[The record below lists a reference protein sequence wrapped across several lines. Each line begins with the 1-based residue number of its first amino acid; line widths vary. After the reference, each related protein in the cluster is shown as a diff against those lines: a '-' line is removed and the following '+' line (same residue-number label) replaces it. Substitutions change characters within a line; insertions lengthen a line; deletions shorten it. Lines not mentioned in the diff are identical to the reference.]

1 MMNEANV
8 VETAGSAEKPEGGR
22 RAQRVLLKL
31 SGEFLAGPS
40 GVGVSPEATL
50 ALATEITAATRRGT
64 QLAVVV
70 GGGNFWRGAQHG
82 GNMDPATADYVGM
95 LGTVMNAVA
104 LQGALESQGVD
115 TRVQTAIT
123 MQEIAEP
130 YIRRRALRHLE
141 KGRVVIF
148 GGGTG
153 NPFFT
158 TDTAAA
164 LRALE
169 IDADV
174 VLMAKSNI
182 DGVYSDD
189 PRTNPEAKKYHAL
202 SYLDVLNQG
211 LKVMDA
217 TAISL
222 CMGRNLPIVVFDIF
236 TEGNLENLLAGAH
249 VGTRIGKDVPTSLA
263 D

>member
-1 MMNEANV
+1 
-8 VETAGSAEKPEGGR
+8 
-22 RAQRVLLKL
+22 
-31 SGEFLAGPS
+31 
-40 GVGVSPEATL
+40 
-50 ALATEITAATRRGT
+50 
-64 QLAVVV
+64 V
-70 GGGNFWRGAQHG
+70 GGGNFWRGAQNG
-82 GNMDPATADYVGM
+82 GDMDPATADYVGM
-95 LGTVMNAVA
+95 LGTVMNAMA
-104 LQGALESQGVD
+104 LQDALEKQGID

-123 MQEIAEP
+123 MQAIAEP

-158 TDTAAA
+158 TDTTAA

-174 VLMAKSNI
+174 VLMAKNRSTASTTPTRAATRARRY
-182 DGVYSDD
+182 D
-189 PRTNPEAKKYHAL
+189 TL
-202 SYLDVLNQG
+202 SYMDVLQQG

-222 CMGRNLPIVVFDIF
+222 CMGRDMPIVVFDIF
-236 TEGNLENLLAGAH
+236 TAGNLQRLLAGERGAPASPRTSSPASPTDRRGATPAH
-249 VGTRIGKDVPTSLA
+249 HRVGAAVDCAPRPRPGGPP
-263 D
+263 

>member
-1 MMNEANV
+1 M
-8 VETAGSAEKPEGGR
+8 
-22 RAQRVLLKL
+22 QRVLLKL
-31 SGEFLAGPS
+31 SGEFLAGTK
-40 GVGVSPEATL
+40 GVGVSPEATQ
-50 ALATEITAATRRGT
+50 ALAKEIAATRGRGV

-70 GGGNFWRGAQHG
+70 GAGNFWRGAQHG
-82 GNMDPATADYVGM
+82 GDMDPATADYVGM
-95 LGTVMNAVA
+95 IATVMNAVA
-104 LQGALESQGVD
+104 FQDALEQQGID
-115 TRVQTAIT
+115 TRVQSAIN
-123 MQEIAEP
+123 MQEVAEP

-158 TDTAAA
+158 TDTAAV

-169 IDADV
+169 IDADM
-174 VLMAKSNI
+174 VLMAKNNV

-189 PRTNPEAKKYHAL
+189 PNRNPEATKYDTL
-202 SYLDVLNQG
+202 SYLDVLNKG

-222 CMGRNLPIVVFDIF
+222 CMGRDMPITVFNIF
-236 TEGNLENLLAGAH
+236 EEGNLERLLAGERI
-249 VGTRIGKDVPTSLA
+249 GTRISSS
-263 D
+263 

>member
-1 MMNEANV
+1 M
-8 VETAGSAEKPEGGR
+8 
-22 RAQRVLLKL
+22 QRVLLKL
-31 SGEFLAGPS
+31 SGEFLAGTK
-40 GVGVSPEATL
+40 GFGVSPEATQ
-50 ALATEITAATRRGT
+50 ALAKEIAATKGRGV

-70 GGGNFWRGAQHG
+70 GAGNFWRGAQHG

-95 LGTVMNAVA
+95 IATVMNAVA
-104 LQGALESQGVD
+104 FQDALEQQGID
-115 TRVQTAIT
+115 TRVQSAIN
-123 MQEIAEP
+123 MQEVAEP

-158 TDTAAA
+158 TDTAAV

-169 IDADV
+169 IDADM
-174 VLMAKSNI
+174 VLMAKNNV

-189 PRTNPEAKKYHAL
+189 PNLNPDATKYDTL
-202 SYLDVLNQG
+202 SYLEVLNKG

-222 CMGRNLPIVVFDIF
+222 CMGRNMPITVFNIF
-236 TEGNLENLLAGAH
+236 EEGNLERLLAGER
-249 VGTRIGKDVPTSLA
+249 VGTRISSS
-263 D
+263 

>member
-1 MMNEANV
+1 M
-8 VETAGSAEKPEGGR
+8 
-22 RAQRVLLKL
+22 QRVLLKL
-31 SGEFLAGPS
+31 SGEFLAGDK
-40 GVGVSPEATL
+40 GVGVSPDATQ
-50 ALATEITAATRRGT
+50 ALAKEIAATRGRGV

-70 GGGNFWRGAQHG
+70 GAGNFWRGAQHG

-95 LGTVMNAVA
+95 IATVMNAVA
-104 LQGALESQGVD
+104 FQDALEQQGID
-115 TRVQTAIT
+115 TRVQSAIN
-123 MQEIAEP
+123 MQEVAEP

-158 TDTAAA
+158 TDTAAV

-169 IDADV
+169 IDADM
-174 VLMAKSNI
+174 VLMAKNNV

-189 PRTNPEAKKYHAL
+189 PNRNPDATKYDTL
-202 SYLDVLNQG
+202 SYLDVLNKG

-222 CMGRNLPIVVFDIF
+222 CMGRNMPITVFNIF
-236 TEGNLENLLAGAH
+236 EEGNLERLLTGEH
-249 VGTRIGKDVPTSLA
+249 VGTRISS
-263 D
+263 

>member
-1 MMNEANV
+1 V
-8 VETAGSAEKPEGGR
+8 Q
-22 RAQRVLLKL
+22 RALLKL

-40 GVGVSPEATL
+40 GFGVAPDATRSLAREIAAALGRGVQL
-50 ALATEITAATRRGT
+50 AL
-64 QLAVVV
+64 VV

-82 GNMDPATADYVGM
+82 GDMDPATADYVGM
-95 LGTVMNAVA
+95 LGTVMNAMA
-104 LQGALESQGVD
+104 LQDALEKQGID

-158 TDTAAA
+158 TDTTAA

-169 IDADV
+169 IDADL
-174 VLMAKSNI
+174 VLMAKNRI
-182 DGVYSDD
+182 DGVYDDD
-189 PRTNPEAKKYHAL
+189 PRLNAAARRYDTL
-202 SYLDVLNQG
+202 SYMDVLQQG

-222 CMGRNLPIVVFDIF
+222 CMGRDLPIVVFDIF
-236 TEGNLENLLAGAH
+236 ADGNLQRLLAGER
-249 VGTRIGKDVPTSLA
+249 VGTRIATDVVTRFAS
-263 D
+263 

>member
-1 MMNEANV
+1 M
-8 VETAGSAEKPEGGR
+8 
-22 RAQRVLLKL
+22 QRVLLKL
-31 SGEFLAGPS
+31 SGEFLAGDK
-40 GVGVSPEATL
+40 GVGVSPDATQ
-50 ALATEITAATRRGT
+50 ALAKEIAATRGRGV

-70 GGGNFWRGAQHG
+70 GAGNFWRGAQHG
-82 GNMDPATADYVGM
+82 GEMDPATADYVGM
-95 LGTVMNAVA
+95 IATVMNAVA
-104 LQGALESQGVD
+104 FQDALEQQGID
-115 TRVQTAIT
+115 TRVQSAIN
-123 MQEIAEP
+123 MQEVAEP

-158 TDTAAA
+158 TDTAAV

-169 IDADV
+169 IDADM
-174 VLMAKSNI
+174 VLMAKNNV
-182 DGVYSDD
+182 DGVYNDD
-189 PRTNPEAKKYHAL
+189 PNRNPDATKYDTL

-222 CMGRNLPIVVFDIF
+222 CMGRNMPITVFNIF
-236 TEGNLENLLAGAH
+236 EQGNLERLLAGEH
-249 VGTRIGKDVPTSLA
+249 VGTRISS
-263 D
+263 